1 MPHVTVRRI
10 DGPAFAYAD
19 IWQHR
24 NLLLVALP
32 PRDEHDAGASSEHG
46 AGASSEH
53 DVRAYAASLSART
66 EAWRAYDATVV
77 LTRDG
82 VPGLPAPAVVIA
94 DRWGEI
100 VGVEAADT
108 VAGLPA
114 AADLVEWLRFV
125 AHACPECEGEVK

>member
-1 MPHVTVRRI
+1 MPHLTVRRI

-32 PRDEHDAGASSEHG
+32 PRDDHDANASFRHDADASSEPD
-46 AGASSEH
+46 A
-53 DVRAYAASLSART
+53 RAYAASLSARA
-66 EAWRAYDATVV
+66 EAWREYDAEVV
-77 LTRDG
+77 VTRDG
-82 VPGLPAPAVVIA
+82 IPGLPAPAVVIA

-108 VAGLPA
+108 VVGLPA